1 MSNRSVFGSCT
12 FCRIIP
18 FFPHYTP
25 KFSFYKTYLIGKSSR
40 TQEGGNHM
48 DDKDFRNL
56 FHRIVNQ
63 YTLEPAIAEELLQR
77 ILNVLSRCKSSDEY
91 S

>member
-1 MSNRSVFGSCT
+1 
-12 FCRIIP
+12 
-18 FFPHYTP
+18 
-25 KFSFYKTYLIGKSSR
+25 
-40 TQEGGNHM
+40 M

-63 YTLEPAIAEELLQR
+63 YALEPAIAEELLQR